1 MSDCY
6 ALVISICVARYTV
19 HDDRGTYVRG
29 TVRMCAVH
37 VVYRY
42 MSRVRYMFLRIEC
55 TSPYSC
61 LLCGNNIIN
70 LIILFFLSI

>member
-19 HDDRGTYVRG
+19 HDDRGT
-29 TVRMCAVH
+29 VRMCAVH

-42 MSRVRYMFLRIEC
+42 MSAVHVPPNRMHFAIFLPSLRKQ
-55 TSPYSC
+55 YY
-61 LLCGNNIIN
+61 
-70 LIILFFLSI
+70 

>member
-29 TVRMCAVH
+29 TVRVRMCAVH
-37 VVYRY
+37 VLYRY
-42 MSRVRYMFLRIEC
+42 MSAVHVPPNRMHFA
-55 TSPYSC
+55 
-61 LLCGNNIIN
+61 
-70 LIILFFLSI
+70 IILAFSAETILLI

>member
-29 TVRMCAVH
+29 TVRMCAVQCRVPVHESSAVH
-37 VVYRY
+37 VPPNRQ
-42 MSRVRYMFLRIEC
+42 SNALRHILAFSAE
-55 TSPYSC
+55 TI
-61 LLCGNNIIN
+61 LLI
-70 LIILFFLSI
+70 